1 MARADRSV
9 DKLAKVAQLY
19 YIDDL
24 SQQEIAERMGTTRSN
39 VSRMLKAAKE
49 QGLIEIRIVHPARRD
64 VALEEA
70 LKRRFRIAD
79 ARVAAFD
86 VGATTPA
93 PAGAGL
99 SQRLL
104 TQVAK
109 LTASWLDDAL
119 HDGMLLGLSW
129 GTTLQAVVSAV
140 VPERRHAVEI
150 VQLVG
155 GLSALRPGASGH
167 DIARELAERLGA
179 SYSYLH
185 APAVV
190 ESAAA
195 CQTLLQEPS
204 IRDYLDRARRA
215 EIAVVGVGARG
226 VSTSARIIESLNL
239 SGPERAEL
247 EASGYVGDVC
257 GRFFDLGG
265 HEVRSVARDRVLA
278 VGLDDLRRIPTVV
291 GVLAGREKALGA
303 LGALRGRILDV
314 LVCDESAARTILELD
329 GAP

>member
-1 MARADRSV
+1 MARASRSV
-9 DKLAKVAQLY
+9 DELAKAAQLY

-64 VALEEA
+64 VALEETI
-70 LKRRFRIAD
+70 KRRFRIAD
-79 ARVAAFD
+79 VRVAAFD
-86 VGATTPA
+86 LGGAGPT
-93 PAGAGL
+93 AGAS

-119 HDGMLLGLSW
+119 HDGMLVGLSW
-129 GTTLQAVVSAV
+129 GTTLQAVVSAI

-167 DIARELAERLGA
+167 DIARELAERVGA
-179 SYSYLH
+179 TYSYLH
-185 APAVV
+185 APAVL

-226 VSTSARIIESLNL
+226 VSTSARIIDQLNL